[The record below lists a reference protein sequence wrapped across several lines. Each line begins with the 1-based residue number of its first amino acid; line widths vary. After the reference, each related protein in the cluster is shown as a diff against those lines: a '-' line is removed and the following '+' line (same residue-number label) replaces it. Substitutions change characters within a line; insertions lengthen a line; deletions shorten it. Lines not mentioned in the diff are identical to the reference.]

1 MKTARGVE
9 GEGFANFVDVVLYCK
24 LFFPAVWSI
33 MENPNYNKRDNI
45 GNLLA
50 INIGRVGGEL
60 GSVEERRL
68 SYNALVNLYG
78 AVRRESWE
86 RGFGLVSKF

>member
-1 MKTARGVE
+1 
-9 GEGFANFVDVVLYCK
+9 
-24 LFFPAVWSI
+24 
-33 MENPNYNKRDNI
+33 MENPNDKYFLGRVAYF
-45 GNLLA
+45 L
-50 INIGRVGGEL
+50 GRVGGEL

-68 SYNALVNLYG
+68 SFNALVNLYG